1 MAALYE
7 AFIQGRQSPLPELHI
22 QYADYARWQRDWL
35 QGEALKSLLA
45 YWRQRLDGAPALL
58 NLPTDHPRPAESSSR
73 GASIDLSLSQDLTAS
88 LRQLSHRE
96 NGTLFMTLMAALQ
109 TLLSR
114 YSRQEDICV
123 GTPIAGRDLVETEG
137 LIGCFINTLVVRSYL
152 PEDLKFRELLQQV
165 RHSVIEAYAHQEL
178 PFEKIVDVLG
188 IERQPGYTPLYQ
200 VLFNLVKTPI
210 NRLPVAGA
218 TRLAISPVA
227 NDAGTANLDLVF
239 DLREVGGRVMG
250 SVEYR
255 TDLFERE
262 TIQRMTSH
270 FEVLLRSIVANPD
283 ARLAA
288 LEMLTASEKEQ
299 QALRKNRRAD
309 LNRQRLAAV
318 EPRAVKLD

>member
-1 MAALYE
+1 
-7 AFIQGRQSPLPELHI
+7 
-22 QYADYARWQRDWL
+22 
-35 QGEALKSLLA
+35 
-45 YWRQRLDGAPALL
+45 
-58 NLPTDHPRPAESSSR
+58 
-73 GASIDLSLSQDLTAS
+73 
-88 LRQLSHRE
+88 
-96 NGTLFMTLMAALQ
+96 
-109 TLLSR
+109 
-114 YSRQEDICV
+114 
-123 GTPIAGRDLVETEG
+123 
-137 LIGCFINTLVVRSYL
+137 
-152 PEDLKFRELLQQV
+152 LKFRELLQQV